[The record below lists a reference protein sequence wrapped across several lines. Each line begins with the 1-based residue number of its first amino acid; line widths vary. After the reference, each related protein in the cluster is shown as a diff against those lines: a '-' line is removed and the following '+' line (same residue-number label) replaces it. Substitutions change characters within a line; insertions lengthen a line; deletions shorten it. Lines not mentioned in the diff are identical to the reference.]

1 MQVRQVGLARCHTLL
16 PAAQPWLPYH
26 AWPAP
31 LKLCILTPV
40 ILAAGAPPPPPLARP
55 QPPDAPAHHAVGRL
69 FPRRRP
75 PYGRRLAAALA
86 RLDALID
93 WERSARVVGA
103 RRKMR
108 VSAAPCGDLLARLG
122 SPQAALP
129 VTVHITGSKGKGT
142 VAALTAAALTAAGYR
157 TGVYGSP
164 HVTTVT
170 ERVRIDGVPV
180 AEEALAAALEAALDA
195 RAAAVADRG
204 RAAAAGGGGGGGAAP
219 DAPAV
224 VGNGGGGGG
233 GGGGGDGDG
242 GDSGD
247 SVAGRV
253 DAAADATWFDVMTAA
268 GFLTLATA
276 GVDAAAVE
284 VGLGGALD
292 STNVLAAPVAVLTN
306 VYSEH
311 AEIIGP
317 TRVDIATEKAGIV
330 ARDGRLI
337 TGVPPGSAVAAAIER
352 VARARA
358 AAGVTYVCLDG
369 DDLSVEER
377 NAALAGEVLDELG
390 RNGLAVRRPTGAPA
404 ANAGGGGG
412 GGGGTPPPVSH
423 RLLDAPGV
431 RAAAAAALPGRM
443 ELFAVPPPPSTGAPP
458 VWVAIDGAHVP
469 ASAAAAAAALAD
481 RVAAGAGRGG
491 GAAPPP
497 AHATTIVLGVG
508 ADKDAAGIAGA
519 LVAALPAVDRFVCTA
534 VGGEDVYLCPSALAA
549 AVRAL
554 PCVGGAGV
562 AVETAADP
570 AAALDVALA
579 AARGGGGGGGGGG
592 RSWVLVIGSLHLAGA
607 LRPAVVAM
615 ASPGGGGVAAAKG

>member
-1 MQVRQVGLARCHTLL
+1 
-16 PAAQPWLPYH
+16 
-26 AWPAP
+26 
-31 LKLCILTPV
+31 
-40 ILAAGAPPPPPLARP
+40 
-55 QPPDAPAHHAVGRL
+55 
-69 FPRRRP
+69 
-75 PYGRRLAAALA
+75 
-86 RLDALID
+86 
-93 WERSARVVGA
+93 VVA
-103 RRKMR
+103 
-108 VSAAPCGDLLARLG
+108 
-122 SPQAALP
+122 
-129 VTVHITGSKGKGT
+129 
-142 VAALTAAALTAAGYR
+142 
-157 TGVYGSP
+157 
-164 HVTTVT
+164 
-170 ERVRIDGVPV
+170 
-180 AEEALAAALEAALDA
+180 
-195 RAAAVADRG
+195 
-204 RAAAAGGGGGGGAAP
+204 
-219 DAPAV
+219 
-224 VGNGGGGGG
+224 NGGGGGG
-233 GGGGGDGDG
+233 GGGGSRGGGDGGGG

-247 SVAGRV
+247 RVAGRV

-306 VYSEH
+306 VYHEH

-330 ARDGRLI
+330 ARGGRLI

-369 DDLSVEER
+369 DDVSVEER
-377 NAALAGEVLDELG
+377 NAALAGEVLDQLG

-404 ANAGGGGG
+404 ADAGGGGG
-412 GGGGTPPPVSH
+412 GGAAPPVSH

-481 RVAAGAGRGG
+481 RVTAGAGRGG
-491 GAAPPP
+491 GAPPP
-497 AHATTIVLGVG
+497 ANAATIVLGVG

-534 VGGEDVYLCPSALAA
+534 VGGEDVYLGASALAA
-549 AVRAL
+549 VVRAL
-554 PCVGGAGV
+554 PRVGAAGV

-579 AARGGGGGGGGGG
+579 AARGGGEGGGEGG

-615 ASPGGGGVAAAKG
+615 ASPGGEGVAAAKG